1 MRDEARIGEILGL
14 LNDIWEQD
22 RDLRFFQLIF
32 NLQAAF
38 SKKNGGIGRVEETDR
53 DQLAKVGFDLFNVE
67 DEAVIKFLAD
77 YIKKQDTAAAPHK
90 LLPGDAD

>member
-1 MRDEARIGEILGL
+1 MRDKARIGEILGL

-38 SKKNGGIGRVEETDR
+38 SKENGGIGRVEETDR
-53 DQLAKVGFDLFNVE
+53 DQLTKVGFDLFNAE

-77 YIKKQDTAAAPHK
+77 YIKKQNTAAASHK
-90 LLPGDAD
+90 LLPGAAD

>member
-1 MRDEARIGEILGL
+1 MVGL
-14 LNDIWEQD
+14 AE
-22 RDLRFFQLIF
+22 
-32 NLQAAF
+32 
-38 SKKNGGIGRVEETDR
+38 SKKTDR